1 MDVYYVYYNT
11 NKTTHVPTYMYVH
24 VVQGIMHP
32 TLTEGMNIQQR
43 NIHKYYI
50 VYILNHTLIDTCS
63 IIRLHTWSP
72 WLMLA
77 PYLSSISTIPQCPSW
92 LAINRGDTPP

>member
-1 MDVYYVYYNT
+1 MD
-11 NKTTHVPTYMYVH
+11 
-24 VVQGIMHP
+24 P
-32 TLTEGMNIQQR
+32 TLTVGMNIQQR
-43 NIHKYYI
+43 NIHKNYNIIII

-77 PYLSSISTIPQCPSW
+77 PFLSSISTISQCPFW
-92 LAINRGDTPP
+92 LAINRGDAPS